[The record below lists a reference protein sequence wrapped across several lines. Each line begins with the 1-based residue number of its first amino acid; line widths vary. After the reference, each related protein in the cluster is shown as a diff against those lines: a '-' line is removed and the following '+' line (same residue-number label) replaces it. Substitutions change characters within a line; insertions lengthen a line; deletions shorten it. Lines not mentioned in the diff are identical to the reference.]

1 MLLKQKTSLLL
12 LPPKKCA
19 LENGKTIIN
28 NLLTK
33 CFGYHD
39 FQKEKF

>member
-19 LENGKTIIN
+19 LENGKTTLN
-28 NLLTK
+28 NLQTK
-33 CFGYHD
+33 FFGYHD
-39 FQKEKF
+39 FQKQKF